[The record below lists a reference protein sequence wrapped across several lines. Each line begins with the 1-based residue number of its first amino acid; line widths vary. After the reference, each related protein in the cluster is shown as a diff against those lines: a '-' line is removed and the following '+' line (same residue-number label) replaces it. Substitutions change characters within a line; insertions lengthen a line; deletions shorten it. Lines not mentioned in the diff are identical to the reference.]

1 MAELDFVFNT
11 GAAWTDLLGT
21 LRYPYTEDPLDRLTS
36 PERLAEWFAAVGLAP
51 TAPPGDD
58 DLALAQ
64 ATREAL
70 RTLATGALG
79 LPLPPGSPD
88 AEEAVRVL
96 GGVGAPGSA
105 FELAGS
111 DALRPRNPADTRA
124 ALARIVASATTDL
137 GHHPQDFGQCSDPG
151 CRKIYLDA
159 SHVRKACCDTCS
171 TRLRVRAYR
180 ERTKRA

>member
-88 AEEAVRVL
+88 AEQAVRVML
-96 GGVGAPGSA
+96 SA
-105 FELAGS
+105 ERIGRF
-111 DALRPRNPADTRA
+111 TRA